1 MDTASHKEVIQLM
14 LLYQKQVQHLIE
26 DQKDSTILYHQQ
38 SGHLVLMYDHSFME
52 QIASEQMEHTTA
64 AKIYYGPH

>member
-26 DQKDSTILYHQQ
+26 DQKDSTILYHQRN
-38 SGHLVLMYDHSFME
+38 GHLVHMYDHLNMV
-52 QIASEQMEHTTA
+52 QTVSEQMELLTVL
-64 AKIYYGPH
+64 KIYYGLQ